1 MVRTDVFSYNTH
13 YSGNTSDTA
22 NLPGQCPGYFKLCIF
37 ILRESGR
44 EDPLYTCSICV
55 IMHAQTCD
63 MQQRLMPAQELLSR
77 IAKNFRERKL
87 T

>member
-1 MVRTDVFSYNTH
+1 MRLVIILTTLAIPQ
-13 YSGNTSDTA
+13 TQLT
-22 NLPGQCPGYFKLCIF
+22 CPGYFKLCVF

-55 IMHAQTCD
+55 VMHAQTCD
-63 MQQRLMPAQELLSR
+63 MQQRLTPAQELLSR